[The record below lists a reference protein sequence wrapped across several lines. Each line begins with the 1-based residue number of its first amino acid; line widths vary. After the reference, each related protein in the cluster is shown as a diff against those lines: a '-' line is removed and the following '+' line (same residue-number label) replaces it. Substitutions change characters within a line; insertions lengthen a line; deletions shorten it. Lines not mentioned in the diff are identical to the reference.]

1 MDNKSKWHIPKIP
14 TIIWVQ
20 LFLLALGYAFYS
32 ANRLSFG
39 IGLKAIAAQLALTP
53 IQVGTIGTIFT
64 LGQALIDIPAGYLAD
79 KFGRKNMLV
88 FGMTFLGIMT
98 AVVTKATDVITV
110 GLARTI
116 FGMAEGIWNIV
127 MYSVAG
133 SIFPAARA
141 MLNGLMMTFY
151 AIGAYV
157 GPSYYGYSLS
167 LTGDWT
173 QGLFNMGAVT
183 VVFGILLY
191 FGFRKKY
198 TDTSTDVKSMH
209 LLEAIRSVGTNK
221 IVWLAVA
228 IQILNIVPYWGFA
241 SMGPY
246 LFMTFKGFSAA
257 EAGQFFGMV
266 YGIGGLSGVVLG
278 FLADKLGRKPTIIA
292 LALLNAVC
300 GILVFHFIPKTSIA
314 LYIVGAIMGIGLH
327 AIYVLGYTIAQDGV
341 SHKQIGLATGLVGA
355 SSYFLSFFSGPFM
368 GWLTKTWGHMIA
380 LDIVVV
386 IFEAVLVLLA
396 IFMKETQKN
405 ITQKA
410 TTTKVRP

>member
-98 AVVTKATDVITV
+98 AVVTKASDVITV

-396 IFMKETQKN
+396 IFMKETQKKHHIESN
-405 ITQKA
+405 NN
-410 TTTKVRP
+410 